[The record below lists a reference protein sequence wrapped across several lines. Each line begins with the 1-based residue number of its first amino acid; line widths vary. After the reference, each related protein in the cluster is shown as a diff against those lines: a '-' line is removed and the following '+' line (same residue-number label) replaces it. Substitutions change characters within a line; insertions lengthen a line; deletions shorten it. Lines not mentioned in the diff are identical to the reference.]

1 MTAGSDDVRRPAD
14 GRDRLLGGDRRRD
27 SAAPEQGSLPLPH
40 ARSVSATLFAHHAGE
55 AMTLICVRLGGEHM
69 SEEPPGGDA
78 PKAPPEMFL
87 PRATS
92 SRSDR
97 RRDTR
102 PTRCRP
108 HPSWSPTASC
118 RRRCSSACRRPT
130 PPTCRANSAS
140 ASSSSCER
148 DTREGVQGAGFRVQ
162 EFVAQIAPGTPTWMT
177 ASHTYLTT
185 SLTADQIR
193 TLAQWD
199 AAECAEQ
206 GGAPSMTRTA
216 PRWCIHRIWP
226 NFETRAL
233 IHRTL
238 ITTKCDAVHRSFKR
252 ARAGHR
258 VGSPWIPAL
267 TAAIDT
273 SDNTATSTC
282 PTV

>member
-1 MTAGSDDVRRPAD
+1 
-14 GRDRLLGGDRRRD
+14 
-27 SAAPEQGSLPLPH
+27 
-40 ARSVSATLFAHHAGE
+40 
-55 AMTLICVRLGGEHM
+55 M

-78 PKAPPEMFL
+78 PKAPPEMFPAESDL
-87 PRATS
+87 EPVGPAEGHPTNPVPTS
-92 SRSDR
+92 PELVTDGVLSPPLLERMQEADAAHLSSEQR
-97 RRDTR
+97 IGIIIELRTG
-102 PTRCRP
+102 
-108 HPSWSPTASC
+108 HP
-118 RRRCSSACRRPT
+118 
-130 PPTCRANSAS
+130 
-140 ASSSSCER
+140 
-148 DTREGVQGAGFRVQ
+148 EGVKGAGFRVQ

-238 ITTKCDAVHRSFKR
+238 ITTKCDAVHRSFN
-252 ARAGHR
+252 
-258 VGSPWIPAL
+258 AL
-267 TAAIDT
+267 GQDIVWA
-273 SDNTATSTC
+273 
-282 PTV
+282 VHGFRH